1 MIFAKGVMA
10 ESLFLGTQALRN
22 LPRSARQVISRIAKG
37 QSAQPCVSTP
47 FPPSGAPAAI
57 HRLSLACVLR

>member
-22 LPRSARQVISRIAKG
+22 LPRSARQEIRRITKVR
-37 QSAQPCVSTP
+37 SAQVLPVQPLSVQP
-47 FPPSGAPAAI
+47 LSVQPATI
-57 HRLSLACVLR
+57 KPLPV